1 MTFLLRLVLA
11 LAPLGLLQLFLH
23 DDLAGQGGFREA
35 AEVCSSTPAVR
46 ADGVCPAAL
55 GAVRNARAGLLSAAS
70 GGTPLP
76 GTAST
81 LGRRYPG
88 SARVAF
94 GGTVQVQNLVLPDL
108 VTTERPRAGL
118 ERSGAV
124 VAFRGGAAMGVF
136 HGFSPRPTVGGIL
149 GLDLVGAAS
158 YLLLPTGAGFE
169 SGVPAWGVGARIGLL
184 RESFT
189 LPGITASV
197 VRHTI
202 SRVELETDPTG
213 ETSFSTSGWSLRG
226 IVGKDLYGVGLY
238 AGVGQ
243 DRGSGRFDLRSPGSG
258 GVAPPAYGS
267 ELVYRSGALPAQRHS
282 LFAGG
287 VYTLLVTQVSAEL
300 GWASGFDPVDAG
312 GAGVVPGS
320 GGMAFLSLLGRVTF

>member
-1 MTFLLRLVLA
+1 MTSLRSMLLAVAALVVFQVLVYSN
-11 LAPLGLLQLFLH
+11 
-23 DDLAGQGGFREA
+23 LAGQGSIREA
-35 AEVCSSTPAVR
+35 AEVCSATPAVR
-46 ADGVCPAAL
+46 ADGVCPAVL
-55 GAVRNARAGLLSAAS
+55 GAVRNARAGLLTAVS

-81 LGRRYPG
+81 LGRRHPG
-88 SARVAF
+88 SARFAF
-94 GGTVQVQNLVLPDL
+94 GGTVQVQSLVLPDL
-108 VTTERPRAGL
+108 VSTERPRAGP

-124 VAFRGGAAMGVF
+124 VAFRGAGAMGVF
-136 HGFSPRPTVGGIL
+136 QGFSPRPAVGGIL
-149 GLDLVGAAS
+149 GVDLVGAAS
-158 YLLLPTGAGFE
+158 YLLLPTDAGFE

-189 LPGITASV
+189 LPGVTASV
-197 VRHTI
+197 VRYSV
-202 SRVELETDPTG
+202 SRAELETDPTG

-238 AGVGQ
+238 AGLGQ
-243 DRGSGRFDLRSPGSG
+243 DRGEGRFDLRSPGSG
-258 GVAPPAYGS
+258 GLAPPAYPS
-267 ELVYRSGALPAQRHS
+267 ELVYRSGALPARRNS

-312 GAGVVPGS
+312 PAGVVPGS
-320 GGMAFLSLLGRVTF
+320 SGMVFLSLLGRITF